1 MKVCDGENK
10 KINKIKKNQ
19 ILKRRKNKAF
29 SKGPSIFI
37 WLTGESECVTGSDEK
52 CI

>member
-1 MKVCDGENK
+1 MKVCDGEK
-10 KINKIKKNQ
+10 KINKFKKKTQ
-19 ILKRRKNKAF
+19 ILKQRKNKAF